1 MSTRILGLLTTT
13 AAISVALSG
22 GVAAA
27 SVARTA
33 PPPAPP
39 QADAPPGTNPALGTG
54 PFTMDSSSDPAP
66 DQNAAANAEPKPDT
80 AQEPAAAPRPNAAP
94 EQEAPAPKAPKGR
107 SEARDGTDLKA
118 CEDAECQVEI
128 KDGQT
133 IKFDRRLG
141 LDPLHVKVDGN
152 RLTFSSRG
160 RNGVMV
166 ASMDASWP
174 GATATFNGLTL
185 RPHRAKNGSMI
196 LDVSHD

>member
-13 AAISVALSG
+13 AAVSMALSG

-27 SVARTA
+27 SVARNA

-39 QADAPPGTNPALGTG
+39 QANAQSGHPA
-54 PFTMDSSSDPAP
+54 SDPAP
-66 DQNAAANAEPKPDT
+66 DQNAAANAEPKPNT
-80 AQEPAAAPRPNAAP
+80 APQQNSAPEQQAAAPESP
-94 EQEAPAPKAPKGR
+94 PKGR
-107 SEARDGTDLKA
+107 SEAKDGTDLKA

-128 KDGQT
+128 KDRQT
-133 IKFDRRLG
+133 IKFDRKLG
-141 LDPLHVKVDGN
+141 MDPLHVRLDGN
-152 RLTFSSRG
+152 RVTFSSRG

-174 GATATFNGLTL
+174 RATTTYNGLTL
-185 RPHRAKNGSMI
+185 RPHRAKNGAMI

>member
-22 GVAAA
+22 GIAAA

-66 DQNAAANAEPKPDT
+66 DQNAAANAEPNT

-94 EQEAPAPKAPKGR
+94 EQEAAAPKAPKGR

-152 RLTFSSRG
+152 RLIFSSRG

-174 GATATFNGLTL
+174 RATATFNGLTL
-185 RPHRAKNGSMI
+185 RPHRAKNGAMI

>member
-22 GVAAA
+22 GIAAA

-66 DQNAAANAEPKPDT
+66 DQNAAANAEPNT

-94 EQEAPAPKAPKGR
+94 EQEAAAPKAPKGR

-152 RLTFSSRG
+152 RLIFSSRG
-160 RNGVMV
+160 RKGVMV

-174 GATATFNGLTL
+174 RATATFNGLTL
-185 RPHRAKNGSMI
+185 RPHRAKNGAMI